1 MYGMIQS
8 RRISIVGTENCMFQY
23 SVDFISLLTFLLARN
38 LRFQSIYRT
47 PIITSLSD
55 INRMGQQE
63 ITGYVKD
70 VSNLCL
76 GLTTEISDVTSRH

>member
-1 MYGMIQS
+1 
-8 RRISIVGTENCMFQY
+8 MFQY
-23 SVDFISLLTFLLARN
+23 GVDFISLLTFLLARN
-38 LRFQSIYRT
+38 LRFQRICRT

-55 INRMGQQE
+55 INRMGLQE

-70 VSNLCL
+70 VSNLRL